1 MPSKV
6 QKKRAQNKKY
16 YKDHKEKLS
25 LQACEN
31 YAANSDVKKFASKEY
46 FEAHKPQR
54 LSYHS
59 KYHEANKDKRI
70 ASFSK
75 YYDTH

>member
-31 YAANSDVKKFASKEY
+31 YAANSDVKNVPRKNILKLIKS
-46 FEAHKPQR
+46 Q
-54 LSYHS
+54 
-59 KYHEANKDKRI
+59 D
-70 ASFSK
+70 
-75 YYDTH
+75 